1 LGAQGRL
8 RRSSP
13 RPNRI
18 FDAVRV
24 VMAETGVLTGKTRRA
39 MDSTILDDAV
49 ATQDTVTQLIAAVR
63 RVARSV
69 PGATEVIAQRCTG
82 HDTAGRGEPVIAW
95 DDRLSE
101 AREDLWAATSLVVL
115 TTRPRRR
122 RRLVWVG
129 SREVAEEPAAVV
141 AEQECEAG
149 EVGLQVVDAVGGVG
163 EAVQRG
169 VQGGPVGPIAEE
181 GEHLDQFRGRR
192 LRRG

>member
-1 LGAQGRL
+1 MGSYNAKLGAQGRL

-49 ATQDTVTQLIAAVR
+49 ATQDTVTHLIAAVR

-82 HDTAGRGEPVIAW
+82 HDTAGRA
-95 DDRLSE
+95 
-101 AREDLWAATSLVVL
+101 
-115 TTRPRRR
+115 
-122 RRLVWVG
+122 
-129 SREVAEEPAAVV
+129 SR
-141 AEQECEAG
+141 
-149 EVGLQVVDAVGGVG
+149 
-163 EAVQRG
+163 
-169 VQGGPVGPIAEE
+169 
-181 GEHLDQFRGRR
+181 
-192 LRRG
+192 

>member
-1 LGAQGRL
+1 LYNAKLGAQGRL
-8 RRSSP
+8 RRSP
-13 RPNRI
+13 RRNRI

-24 VMAETGVLTGKTRRA
+24 VMAETGMLTGKTRRA

-82 HDTAGRGEPVIAW
+82 HDTAGPGEPVIAW

-129 SREVAEEPAAVV
+129 SREVADP
-141 AEQECEAG
+141 CRRRRRAG
-149 EVGLQVVDAVGGVG
+149 MRSG
-163 EAVQRG
+163 
-169 VQGGPVGPIAEE
+169 
-181 GEHLDQFRGRR
+181 
-192 LRRG
+192 